1 MVKYLGVYIDDRLHF
16 SQHIKAQ
23 RKKAVAVFGKLH
35 NLFYN
40 KYLSSKIK
48 IIAYLCL
55 IRPILTY
62 ACPVWF
68 DISPNAMVGLRKLER
83 KILRA
88 CLNKYRQPESNFWK
102 FISNVELYKLAN
114 IPRIDVFII
123 KLIRNHIK
131 EAIKNKENPLIYSPF
146 FPNPQYHKRCMKSG
160 FMPPEVFKYLD
171 ENKFICN
178 TELIR
183 IIYHKS
189 RHMFNKKI
197 LYKSNDR
204 GKNDFQHSY
213 QLTNLDKK
221 SYQIFNTINRNK
233 KKSDNRPTL

>member
-1 MVKYLGVYIDDRLHF
+1 MFRGPLSDKSRKERKNWKDPLLKGKKQKVKIEHNRVVKYLGVYIDDRLHF

-160 FMPPEVFKYLD
+160 FMPPEVFKAVGYRDTGNMRKLQYSFRFLPYLP
-171 ENKFICN
+171 FC
-178 TELIR
+178 
-183 IIYHKS
+183 
-189 RHMFNKKI
+189 
-197 LYKSNDR
+197 
-204 GKNDFQHSY
+204 
-213 QLTNLDKK
+213 
-221 SYQIFNTINRNK
+221 
-233 KKSDNRPTL
+233 